1 MDNHEKLA
9 TMGTQDTGRR
19 QTIQKYNTE
28 NQKYEQYRPHQ
39 TRGRAQASAMGK
51 QFLPFIRHRHA
62 THIVNICYQGM
73 SPTTNNWR

>member
-1 MDNHEKLA
+1 MDNQEKLA
-9 TMGTQDTGRR
+9 TQGTEDTGRR

-28 NQKYEQYRPHQ
+28 NQIYEQYGPHQ
-39 TRGRAQASAMGK
+39 SRVRAQASAMGK
-51 QFLPFIRHRHA
+51 QFLPSIRHRHV